1 MNKPRSNLADTAYR
15 QLKDDIFGFVLLPG
29 ERFSENEIATRLGV
43 SRTPVREALY
53 KLQREGYIDVAPQSG
68 WNVRPFDFDV
78 FEDLYDLRTVLEL
91 AAAKRMCS
99 AERVPEIEALK
110 RVWVV
115 PATKRLSDPWQV
127 AQLDERFH
135 ETIVK
140 AAGNREMSRVHHEIT
155 ERIRIIR
162 RLDFTEPERIRH
174 TYEEHAAIV
183 RALFARS
190 YREAKLLLTAHIASS
205 KAEVRRITLHKLHAA
220 GAATQD
226 EPRRA
231 RERDATTAI
240 DAAARRNTLSSGR
253 RCRH

>member
-1 MNKPRSNLADTAYR
+1 MDASKSRGNLADSVFR
-15 QLKDDIFGFVLLPG
+15 QLKNDIFDFVLLPG
-29 ERFSENEIATRLGV
+29 ERFSENEIASRLGV

-53 KLQREGYIDVAPQSG
+53 KLQREGYIDVAPRSG
-68 WNVRPFDFDV
+68 WNVRPFDFAV

-91 AAAKRMCS
+91 AAAERACT
-99 AERVPEIEALK
+99 AERVPDIAALK
-110 RVWVV
+110 QAWIV
-115 PATKRLSDPWQV
+115 PAGKRLADPWQV

-140 AAGNREMSRVHHEIT
+140 AAQNREMSQVHRGIS

-183 RALFARS
+183 RALLARS

-205 KAEVRRITLHKLHAA
+205 KAEVRRITLHKLHDARAA
-220 GAATQD
+220 RQEGAHR
-226 EPRRA
+226 ESRRA
-231 RERDATTAI
+231 PQKR
-240 DAAARRNTLSSGR
+240 
-253 RCRH
+253 